1 MSTSVCHATAGG
13 YARVAAVHDR
23 RSAGVAFT
31 TVHPAAAIGCATIS
45 HCDAAW
51 RNVLA
56 LTSNIRSRFESR
68 GAVDWDDCTVEPE
81 GCMSRHYIM
90 CRPTYFAVD
99 YAINPWMDP
108 TMPVDTDLA
117 IAQWETLR
125 QTYLRMG
132 HTVELVDPMPGLP
145 DMVFTANGATIIDG
159 KMLGSQFRYPQRAAE
174 APAFLDWGDRAG
186 LATQEAKAVNEGEG
200 DILLAG
206 ELVLAGFGPRT
217 DLAAHAQAQEL
228 FGRPVISL
236 QLVDPRYY
244 HLDTALC
251 VLRPDRIAYLPSAF
265 SEGSQAVL
273 RQLYPD
279 ALLARAEDAAAFGL
293 NAVSDGRHV
302 VLPVGATA
310 MARKLATLGY
320 EPVPVDVSELLK
332 AGGGPKCCTLEVRR

>member
-31 TVHPAAAIGCATIS
+31 TVHPAAAIGRATIS

-68 GAVDWDDCTVEPE
+68 GVVDWDDCTVEPE

-145 DMVFTANGATIIDG
+145 DMVFTANGATVI
-159 KMLGSQFRYPQRAAE
+159 
-174 APAFLDWGDRAG
+174 
-186 LATQEAKAVNEGEG
+186 EGEG